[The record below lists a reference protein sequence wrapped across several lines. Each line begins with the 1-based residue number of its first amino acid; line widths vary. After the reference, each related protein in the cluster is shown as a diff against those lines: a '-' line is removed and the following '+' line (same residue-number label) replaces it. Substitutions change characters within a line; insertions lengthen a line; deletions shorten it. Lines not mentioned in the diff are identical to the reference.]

1 MADREGCAA
10 RETGAPREAGATPG
24 ASIFTVGHSTRS
36 AEDLI
41 ALLEAQGITVLV
53 DVRRFPG
60 SRRHPQFGR
69 DALAGAL
76 AARGIR
82 YAHAPGL
89 GGRRPVRPDS
99 PNTAWRDRGFR
110 GYADHMQ
117 TREFVEALAEL
128 EDLAARETVAIM
140 CAEAVPWRCHRRLIS
155 DALVAHGIR
164 VLHILG
170 PGRVEEHVLDPHARV
185 RPDGSLVY
193 PAAADPQAGLF
204 D

>member
-1 MADREGCAA
+1 MAEREAGVV
-10 RETGAPREAGATPG
+10 REAGAAPMVTV
-24 ASIFTVGHSTRS
+24 FTVGHSTRPV
-36 AEDLI
+36 EDLI
-41 ALLEAQGITVLV
+41 ALLQGQGITMLV

-76 AARGIR
+76 AARGIG
-82 YAHAPGL
+82 YMHSPGL

-117 TREFVEALAEL
+117 TREFAEALAEL

-155 DALVAHGIR
+155 DALVAHGVR

-170 PGRVEEHVLDPHARV
+170 PGRVEAHVLDPHARV
-185 RPDGSLVY
+185 RANGTLVY
-193 PAAADPQAGLF
+193 PAPTDPQPGLF